1 MTYQEVLK
9 HFNSLQKRYTTEH
22 NGVMCEKVK
31 VAVRAIEKQIPK
43 KPKETDAYPHRLY
56 CPYCTWALCYNKE
69 NADSFRMMH
78 MFRYCPECGQSIDWS
93 DE

>member
-31 VAVRAIEKQIPK
+31 VAVEAIEKQIPK
-43 KPKETDAYPHRLY
+43 KPKETDAYPHRLH
-56 CPYCTWALCYNKE
+56 CPYCTWTLCYNKE
-69 NADSFRMMH
+69 NANSFRMMH
-78 MFRYCPECGQSIDWS
+78 MFRYCPECGQAIDWS
-93 DE
+93 YE

>member
-1 MTYQEVLK
+1 MVDYNEAIK
-9 HFNSLQKRYTTEH
+9 NLQTI
-22 NGVMCEKVK
+22 NGMPLTI
-31 VAVRAIEKQIPK
+31 RLAIEALEKQIPK

-56 CPYCTWALCYNKE
+56 CPYCTWTLCYNKE

-78 MFRYCPECGQSIDWS
+78 MFRYCPECGQAIDWS